1 MLTGFGVFLIFA
13 TGLANLEFE
22 MELQLKRINQCPAC
36 GCEELVDPV
45 YRLKLFNVYDCI
57 RCGVRF
63 IDPSMTAEQ
72 QIDLYQNSQ
81 KLEKY
86 FPELQEY
93 YEYDMTDKASQT
105 FTDYSLALEQA
116 ERLVLG
122 RELCEVGCGT
132 GAFLKHAVMRGWS
145 VTGIDASVEN
155 SAALKRLG
163 INSIC
168 ADIFYLD
175 PPRLYDC
182 LVLWDVIEH
191 PQNTRKLLNVC
202 RKWIKPGGILLVAT
216 PCYPNL
222 LSVIAGIFYRLTGGK
237 LSSACEKMYMIVHTV
252 YLSLPQLKEILDRA
266 GYRFE
271 KGWKTETDLSR
282 YFFKPVVRF
291 ALQSAFFLARIT
303 GLQNR
308 AIAIARVPE

>member
-1 MLTGFGVFLIFA
+1 MLTGSGDSLILSI
-13 TGLANLEFE
+13 GLINLESE
-22 MELQLKRINQCPAC
+22 MELCLARINQCPAC
-36 GCEELVDPV
+36 GCSDLADPV
-45 YRLKLFNVYDCI
+45 YRLKLFNVYDCVS
-57 RCGVRF
+57 CGVRF

-72 QIDLYQNSQ
+72 QIGLYQNSGE
-81 KLEKY
+81 LEKH

-93 YEYDMTDKASQT
+93 YEYDMSDRSSQT
-105 FTDYSLALEQA
+105 FKDYSRALEQA
-116 ERLVLG
+116 EILIPG
-122 RELCEVGCGT
+122 RDLCEVGCGT
-132 GAFLKHAVMRGWS
+132 GSFLKHALMRGWS

-155 SAALKRLG
+155 SAALKKSG
-163 INSIC
+163 VDSIC
-168 ADIFYLD
+168 ADIFSLD

-191 PQNTRKLLNVC
+191 PQNTVALLKVC

-222 LSVIAGIFYRLTGGK
+222 LSIIAGVLYELTGGK
-237 LSSACEKMYMIVHTV
+237 LSGACEKMYMIVHTV
-252 YLSLPQLKEILDRA
+252 YLSMPQLKEIYSRA

-282 YFFKPVVRF
+282 YFFKPAVRF
-291 ALQSAFFLARIT
+291 ALNAAFFLARCV

-308 AIAIARVPE
+308 AITIARLAD